1 METVPSA
8 PPFEA
13 LAAELAASPGLIEA
27 LLAEH
32 RNDGT
37 GHCQTCTTPGTGT
50 HAVPMPCSL
59 RQLANYAAAAV
70 RARRSPR

>member
-1 METVPSA
+1 VGTVPTT
-8 PPFEA
+8 PPLEG

-27 LLAEH
+27 MLAEH
-32 RNDGT
+32 RDDGT

-59 RQLANYAAAAV
+59 RQLADYAAAV
-70 RARRSPR
+70 RAARSAR

>member
-1 METVPSA
+1 VHERGCAVNDYA
-8 PPFEA
+8 A

-32 RNDGT
+32 TDDGS
-37 GHCQTCTTPGTGT
+37 GHCRACTTGGTGT

-59 RQLANYAAAAV
+59 RQLADYAAAA
-70 RARRSPR
+70 RTRRSPR

>member
-1 METVPSA
+1 VTDYHS
-8 PPFEA
+8 

-32 RNDGT
+32 TDDGS

-50 HAVPMPCSL
+50 HAVPTPCSL
-59 RQLANYAAAAV
+59 RQLAEYAATVVSAA
-70 RARRSPR
+70 RSAR